1 MEQVCD
7 IFNQLTTLGLNVEE
21 DILNPICYCY
31 RDRTQ
36 KSRRIKLRR
45 GRIYF
50 MEVVMKEGGGGDH
63 VSVGVRKPR
72 SKRIRPVSKR
82 DIFVRPPSK
91 KICLYHNVLEMTY

>member
-1 MEQVCD
+1 
-7 IFNQLTTLGLNVEE
+7 
-21 DILNPICYCY
+21 
-31 RDRTQ
+31 
-36 KSRRIKLRR
+36 
-45 GRIYF
+45 

-91 KICLYHNVLEMTY
+91 GIFYKLRNSSLCNWEL

>member
-1 MEQVCD
+1 MC
-7 IFNQLTTLGLNVEE
+7 
-21 DILNPICYCY
+21 

-36 KSRRIKLRR
+36 KSRRIRLRA

-72 SKRIRPVSKR
+72 SKRIRPVSRKN
-82 DIFVRPPSK
+82 IFTRPPSMERFLLLTN
-91 KICLYHNVLEMTY
+91 IIIV